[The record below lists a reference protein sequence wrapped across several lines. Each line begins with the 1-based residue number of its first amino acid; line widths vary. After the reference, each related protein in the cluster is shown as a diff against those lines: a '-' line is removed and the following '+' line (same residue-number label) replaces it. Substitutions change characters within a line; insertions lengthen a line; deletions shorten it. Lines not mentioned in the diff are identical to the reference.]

1 MLGESK
7 VLPLFLVLIM
17 EMLRSINQSNI
28 YIFGIIIYNNIFCIN
43 FTEFY
48 SVDTTNNI
56 MLIISSNLT
65 MN

>member
-1 MLGESK
+1 MLGKSK

-28 YIFGIIIYNNIFCIN
+28 YIFGIIIYNNIFSIN

-56 MLIISSNLT
+56 MLIMSSNLT